1 MSKSLKKKNHWTNKV
16 HEAVVTRSRE
26 GELGFE
32 LKGGAENGQFPHF
45 GEVKP
50 GSKASVQNGKLAQD
64 ELLLEVNDMPVAG
77 LTTRDVLA
85 VIKHCKDPVRL
96 KCVKQGGVVDKDLRH
111 YLNLR
116 FSKGSVDNDHQ
127 QIIRDNLYLRTVP
140 CTTRQPKEGEVPGVD
155 YNFVSVER
163 FMELEQSGA
172 LLESGT
178 YEGRST
184 DNFYGTPKP
193 PAEPSPSAP
202 PLNVSEA
209 LLPGARPSAQGKR
222 KRNQSVSNMEQ
233 RSSLE
238 PPEEEDDD
246 SPVVNGNG
254 VVITPESSELEDK
267 STDASGEGP
276 EESPSQG
283 PSSVEPTAEGGE
295 APKSPPK
302 TPIKAPD
309 TEDEDLGPLPDNW
322 EMAYTEKGEV
332 YFIDHNTKTTSWL
345 DPRLAKKAK
354 PPEECQED
362 ELPYGWEKID
372 DPIYGSY
379 YVDHIN
385 RRTQFENPVL
395 EAKRRVDQQQQIQ
408 SQGLS
413 SLPLPSIYRVSTE
426 VPTPPPPSEG
436 LSSLPLPSIYRGTNP
451 STSII
456 GSVLSPSPQ
465 YLQSIYRGTNPSTS
479 IRGSVLSPSPQY
491 LQSIYR

>member
-16 HEAVVTRSRE
+16 HEAVITRGKE

-32 LKGGAENGQFPHF
+32 LKGGAENGQFPYF
-45 GEVKP
+45 GEVKQ
-50 GSKASVQNGKLAQD
+50 GKGLIQSGKLAQD

-85 VIKHCKDPVRL
+85 VIKHCKDPVRF

-116 FSKGSVDNDHQ
+116 FSKGSVDHDHQ

-140 CTTRQPKEGEVPGVD
+140 SSQPPTGNPPLETTEEEKIKMLMGNMAKTLRTVMVIEMTDAADNDRSTTRQPKEGEVPGVD

-178 YEGRST
+178 YE

-193 PAEPSPSAP
+193 PAEPSPAAP

-233 RSSLE
+233 RASLE
-238 PPEEEDDD
+238 PPEEEEEE

-254 VVITPESSELEDK
+254 VAITPESSEHEDK
-267 STDASGEGP
+267 STDASGEVA
-276 EESPSQG
+276 
-283 PSSVEPTAEGGE
+283 VEASIQAPASTEPPIEGEE
-295 APKSPPK
+295 APKSPSKSPAK
-302 TPIKAPD
+302 VPD
-309 TEDEDLGPLPDNW
+309 ADEEELGPLPDNW

-332 YFIDHNTKTTSWL
+332 YFI
-345 DPRLAKKAK
+345 
-354 PPEECQED
+354 E
-362 ELPYGWEKID
+362 
-372 DPIYGSY
+372 
-379 YVDHIN
+379 
-385 RRTQFENPVL
+385 
-395 EAKRRVDQQQQIQ
+395 
-408 SQGLS
+408 
-413 SLPLPSIYRVSTE
+413 
-426 VPTPPPPSEG
+426 
-436 LSSLPLPSIYRGTNP
+436 
-451 STSII
+451 
-456 GSVLSPSPQ
+456 
-465 YLQSIYRGTNPSTS
+465 
-479 IRGSVLSPSPQY
+479 
-491 LQSIYR
+491 